1 MNKKKCESCTL
12 NQSVTID
19 WVDTDL
25 VSQVVE
31 EAFAQDLI
39 GSKTTKREMGKF
51 I

>member
-12 NQSVTID
+12 NQSVAID
-19 WVDTDL
+19 LADTDL

-31 EAFAQDLI
+31 EVFVQDLI
-39 GSKTTKREMGKF
+39 ESKTAKREMDKF